1 MEKHTLRN
9 HSHCTCF
16 WMFVCVAV
24 FPLFSFC
31 QQAVRCLLG
40 GNNGAGRAVNMKC
53 ACVFVKVCQW
63 NGQRCAGVSTGLVIR
78 CCADKPA
85 IETFFHFKAPRG
97 FSGHW
102 LNGSGGRGGV
112 GGNRCSPWVVQS
124 LPPSAFFFGGWALAR
139 PLTRLKA
146 TRSPSRAP
154 SPWHPDSD

>member
-1 MEKHTLRN
+1 
-9 HSHCTCF
+9 
-16 WMFVCVAV
+16 MFVCGCFPFAV
-24 FPLFSFC
+24 TQFLPTGSQMF
-31 QQAVRCLLG
+31 
-40 GNNGAGRAVNMKC
+40 AGRQQWSRKHEMRL
-53 ACVFVKVCQW
+53 CVCESVSVKQH
-63 NGQRCAGVSTGLVIR
+63 CAGVSTGLVIR

-97 FSGHW
+97 FSGHR
-102 LNGSGGRGGV
+102 LNGSRGRGV

-124 LPPSAFFFGGWALAR
+124 LPPSAFFFGGWVLAC